1 MEVRLEIEALA
12 LRSGVVCQEFSRHI
26 NGKQAGQDRK
36 QTEAMAPRKKERIA
50 EPRGKKIIAQ
60 EKERQ
65 KTDQKYGAVEN
76 HGS

>member
-50 EPRGKKIIAQ
+50 EPRG
-60 EKERQ
+60 
-65 KTDQKYGAVEN
+65 
-76 HGS
+76 